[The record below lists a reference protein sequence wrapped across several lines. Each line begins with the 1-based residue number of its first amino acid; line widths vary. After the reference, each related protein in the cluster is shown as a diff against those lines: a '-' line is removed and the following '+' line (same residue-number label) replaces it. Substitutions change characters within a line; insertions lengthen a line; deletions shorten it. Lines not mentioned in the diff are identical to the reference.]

1 MRLTASLTNFAT
13 ITLTLFSTW
22 RVNRESC
29 ALTYLFWRAKMANA
43 RLTDPVTS
51 HEAADSVS
59 KVTDT
64 QEAILK
70 LLVRPMTDEELL
82 TAYSWAS
89 AAGEAPRASGS
100 GIRSRR
106 HELFDRG
113 LVCPVGYSLTASNR
127 KALVWSVA

>member
-1 MRLTASLTNFAT
+1 MATA
-13 ITLTLFSTW
+13 
-22 RVNRESC
+22 RH
-29 ALTYLFWRAKMANA
+29 
-43 RLTDPVTS
+43 TDPLTS

-59 KVTDT
+59 RVTDT

-82 TAYSWAS
+82 TAYAWAN
-89 AAGEAPRASGS
+89 AAGDAPRASAS